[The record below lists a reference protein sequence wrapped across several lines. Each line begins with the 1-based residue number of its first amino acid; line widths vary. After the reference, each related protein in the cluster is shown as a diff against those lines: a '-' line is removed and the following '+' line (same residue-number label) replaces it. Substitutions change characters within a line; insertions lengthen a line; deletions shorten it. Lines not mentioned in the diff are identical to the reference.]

1 MKKLIMSAAA
11 AFAALM
17 LIAAPAQ
24 AQQPK
29 VKEKVSVALAHE
41 PPYTNYQPGG
51 TLSGAAPDIL
61 FRILKEFGVKEL
73 DPKIHEF
80 GAMIPSL
87 QAGRVDVISTGLY
100 INPAR
105 CKVVL
110 FSEPDLCTAEGFIV
124 AKGNPKEI
132 RSFADVAAKES
143 VRYGV
148 CGGCSAEKRATESGV
163 PRARITIAPDHQS
176 GIKMLLDGRIDVYAA
191 PDLALRAAATAMSAT
206 DRVEVLQVAGEP
218 AKCSGVAFRND
229 QRELRDAFDQKLKAL
244 KNSGEYDTIVAKYG
258 FDPSLA
264 KSTSRATLCG
274 GPN

>member
-1 MKKLIMSAAA
+1 MKKLLLSLAASL
-11 AFAALM
+11 AALT
-17 LIAAPAQ
+17 LFATPAHSQ
-24 AQQPK
+24 LK
-29 VKEKVSVALAHE
+29 VKEKISVALAHE
-41 PPYTNYQPGG
+41 PPYTNYQTDG
-51 TLSGAAPDIL
+51 TLSGAAPEVL
-61 FRILKEFGVKEL
+61 LRVMKELGVKEL

-105 CKVVL
+105 CKAVL
-110 FSEPDLCTAEGFIV
+110 FSEPDLCTSEGFIV
-124 AKGNPKEI
+124 VKGNPKGI
-132 RSFADVAAKES
+132 KSFTDVATIES

-163 PRARITIAPDHQS
+163 PRSRITIAPDHQS

-191 PDLALRAAATAMSAT
+191 PDLALRAAANAMSAS
-206 DRVEVLQVAGEP
+206 DRLDVLQVAGEP

-244 KNSGEYDTIVAKYG
+244 KDSGEYDTIVAKYG
-258 FDPSLA
+258 FDPKLA
-264 KSTSRATLCG
+264 KSANRTTLCG

>member
-1 MKKLIMSAAA
+1 MKRLLASIAASIAAA
-11 AFAALM
+11 TLLGSAVHA
-17 LIAAPAQ
+17 
-24 AQQPK
+24 QPK
-29 VKEKVSVALAHE
+29 LKEKISVALAHE
-41 PPYTNYQPGG
+41 PPYTNYVAGG
-51 TLSGAAPDIL
+51 TLSGAAPDLL

-73 DPKIHEF
+73 DPKILEF

-100 INPAR
+100 INPVR
-105 CKVVL
+105 CKAVL
-110 FSEPDLCTAEGFIV
+110 FSEPDLCTSEGFIV
-124 AKGNPKEI
+124 AKGNPKSI
-132 RSFADVAAKES
+132 KSFADVAAQEG

-163 PRARITIAPDHQS
+163 PRSRITIAPDHQS

-206 DRVEVLQVAGEP
+206 DKLDVLQVAGEP
-218 AKCSGVAFRND
+218 VKCSGVAFRND

-244 KNSGEYDTIVAKYG
+244 KDSGEYDTIVAKYG
-258 FDPSLA
+258 FDPKLA
-264 KSTSRATLCG
+264 KTASRAALCQ

>member
-1 MKKLIMSAAA
+1 MKKLFMSVAAS
-11 AFAALM
+11 FAALA
-17 LIAAPAQ
+17 LFASPAQ
-24 AQQPK
+24 AQQK
-29 VKEKVSVALAHE
+29 VKEKISVALAHE
-41 PPYTNYQPGG
+41 PPYTDYQPGG
-51 TLSGAAPDIL
+51 VLGGAAPEIL
-61 FRILKEFGVKEL
+61 FRVLKDFGVKEL

-110 FSEPDLCTAEGFIV
+110 FSEPDLCTSEGFIV
-124 AKGNPKEI
+124 AKGNPKGI
-132 RSFADVAAKES
+132 ASFADVATKDS

-163 PRARITIAPDHQS
+163 PRSRITIAPDHQS

-191 PDLALRAAATAMSAT
+191 PDLALRAAATAMSVSE
-206 DRVEVLQVAGEP
+206 RVQVLQVAGEP

-229 QRELRDAFDQKLKAL
+229 QRELRDAFDEKLKAL
-244 KNSGEYDTIVAKYG
+244 KDSGEYDTIVSKFG
-258 FDPSLA
+258 FDPKLA
-264 KSTSRATLCG
+264 KSTNRTTLCG
-274 GPN
+274 GTN